1 MAFGPVSSTHFNSD
15 PTIGIW
21 VMGIAVLLIIWFFVN
36 DRRRS
41 RALRKGVE
49 ERGWQWMGEA
59 LPYYFPERDLFNDSR
74 PLRISNALSGSVRG
88 VEFIC
93 CDCTLGEGR
102 HKTHLTLL
110 GACSKSNPFAVKR
123 FDLSLDS
130 SHAEE
135 WFGLTL
141 AESNRLSGRIMSAE
155 EIFSIAESVA

>member
-1 MAFGPVSSTHFNSD
+1 MAFGPVSSTHFDPD

-21 VMGIAVLLIIWFFVN
+21 VVGIGVPLIIWFFVN

-41 RALRKGVE
+41 RALRRGVE

-59 LPYYFPERDLFNDSR
+59 VPYYFPERDLVNDFR
-74 PLRISNALSGSVRG
+74 PLRISNAFSGSVHG
-88 VEFIC
+88 IEFIC

-110 GACSKSNPFAVKR
+110 GACTESNPFAVKR

-130 SHAEE
+130 SRAEG

-141 AESNRLSGRIMSAE
+141 AESNLLNGRIMSAE
-155 EIFSIAESVA
+155 EIFSIAEGIA